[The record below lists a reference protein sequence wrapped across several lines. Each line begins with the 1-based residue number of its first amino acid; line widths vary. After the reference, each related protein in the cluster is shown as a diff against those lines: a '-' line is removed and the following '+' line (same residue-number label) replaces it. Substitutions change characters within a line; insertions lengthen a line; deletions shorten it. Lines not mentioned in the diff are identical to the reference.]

1 MKKKLLFTAYSL
13 DIGGIET
20 ALINLLKQLDYKK
33 YDVTLILEK
42 KEGIFLSEVPKQ
54 VEVLEY
60 KISNSKIVPLRKIYN
75 RSKLIKWSNKIKNK
89 YDFACCYATYSRP
102 GAKLAL
108 AASSNSALWVHNN
121 YHIIYPDDSDLKTF
135 FDGVEANRFK
145 HIVFVSNESKK
156 EVCKHY
162 CCLKDKSIVCNNIIN
177 GKKIIDLA
185 KEKIDDFEHEV
196 PTFINVG
203 RHDEGQKRLSR
214 IIEASKKLSDKGY
227 EFKVLFVGEGPDTN
241 KYKEMVEDYNLEGKI
256 TFLGKKKN
264 PYPYYKAADAV
275 LLSSEYEG
283 YPVVFIE
290 SMIMNKPILSTTVS
304 DYEPL
309 VNKYGVFCK
318 KNANDIYYM
327 MRDYL
332 DKGFKIKKPF
342 DYDEYNND
350 IMEKLDNIINEV
362 K

>member
-20 ALINLLKQLDYKK
+20 ALINLLKKLDYKK

-42 KEGIFLSEVPKQ
+42 KEGIFLSEVPKE
-54 VEVLEY
+54 VKVLEY
-60 KISNSKIVPLRKIYN
+60 KISASPIVPYRKIYN
-75 RSKLIKWSNKIKNK
+75 RSKLIKWTNRLKNK

-102 GAKLAL
+102 GARLAL
-108 AASSNSALWVHNN
+108 AASQNTALWVHNN
-121 YHIIYPDDSDLKTF
+121 YHIIYPDDNELRAF
-135 FDGVEANRFK
+135 FDGVLAPKFK
-145 HIVFVSNESKK
+145 HVVFVSNESKK

-162 CCLKDKSIVCNNIIN
+162 PEIRKTAVVCNNIID
-177 GKKIIDLA
+177 GKKIIELA
-185 KEKIDDFEHEV
+185 KDKVDDFKHDV
-196 PTFINVG
+196 TTFINVG

-214 IIEASKKLSDKGY
+214 IIEASKKLSDKGFT
-227 EFKVLFVGEGPDTN
+227 FKVLFIGDGPDSR
-241 KYKEMVEDYNLEGKI
+241 KYKEMVEDYHLEDKI
-256 TFLGKKKN
+256 VFLGRKKN
-264 PYPYYKAADAV
+264 PYPYYKLADAV

-290 SMIMNKPILSTTVS
+290 AMIMDKPILSTTVS

-327 MRDYL
+327 MKDYL
-332 DKGFKIKKPF
+332 EKGFNSKKKF
-342 DYDEYNND
+342 DYEEYNST
-350 IMEKLDNIINEV
+350 ILDSLDEMINNE
-362 K
+362 